1 MPGGDGSMFKTVE
14 EHGLLINENILP
26 RLEKVETNQNETQ
39 SEIQEVKA
47 EVMGVKSEV
56 QGVKTEIT
64 AVRTAQ
70 SSMELTVLKD
80 GQHTRDLLN
89 QFVNHYFATDGK
101 VLENHEK
108 KIESEE
114 KVTLRKLSKSEK
126 ISIAFIGMLSGGGL
140 VAVTPIIIH
149 FLDAVYK

>member
-1 MPGGDGSMFKTVE
+1 MFKTVE

-26 RLEKVETNQNETQ
+26 RLEKVENIQNET
-39 SEIQEVKA
+39 
-47 EVMGVKSEV
+47 KSELKDV
-56 QGVKTEIT
+56 KTEIQGVKTEVT
-64 AVRTAQ
+64 AVRNAQ

-101 VLENHEK
+101 VLESQEK
-108 KIESEE
+108 MMESKE

-140 VAVTPIIIH
+140 VAVSPVIIH